1 MNTYSVRVYP
11 PGAFNGWYATVT
23 AKDRLPG
30 VGYGRNE
37 REAVTNAWRE
47 YWRKLKACK

>member
-1 MNTYSVRVYP
+1 MRAYAVNVYE

-23 AKDRLPG
+23 AQDGLRG
-30 VGYGRNE
+30 TGYGHTE

-47 YWRKLKACK
+47 FWRKMKECK